1 MRFLITGEQYRN
13 PLIKAIVLLFLTYI
27 ALFWLTNALMYF
39 HKMGLTPASVIHYY
53 LGSEEDFTEPV
64 TYQGLLEVTHFHLF
78 SMGILVLILT
88 HLMLF
93 VPLAMRT
100 KIWLIILTFFAAV
113 ANEAGGWLV
122 RFVHP
127 GFAYFKIGAFLLLE
141 TTLAALL
148 ILVSAALILEKRGAH
163 RDPALRR
170 IAYKQQS
177 PTKPSAY
184 PDTRDPPVEC

>member
-1 MRFLITGEQYRN
+1 MRFSVTGEHQRN
-13 PLIKAIVLLFLTYI
+13 PLLKAIILLFLGYI
-27 ALFWLTNALMYF
+27 ALLWLTNALMYF
-39 HKMGLTPASVIHYY
+39 HKMGLTPVSVVHYY
-53 LGSEEDFTEPV
+53 LGSEEEFTQPIS
-64 TYQGLLEVTHFHLF
+64 YQSLLEVAHFHLF

-93 VPLAMRT
+93 VPLAVRL
-100 KIWLIILTFFAAV
+100 KIWLIALTFFAAV

-148 ILVSAALILEKRGAH
+148 ILVSAALI
-163 RDPALRR
+163 
-170 IAYKQQS
+170 S
-177 PTKPSAY
+177 SAY
-184 PDTRDPPVEC
+184 REAQAASSAKRSTRRSTRRSETVKAIYPLKR

>member
-1 MRFLITGEQYRN
+1 MRFSVTGEHQRN
-13 PLIKAIVLLFLTYI
+13 PLLKAIILLFLGYI
-27 ALFWLTNALMYF
+27 ALLWLTNALMYF
-39 HKMGLTPASVIHYY
+39 HKMGLTPVSVVHYY
-53 LGSEEDFTEPV
+53 LGSEKEFTQPIS
-64 TYQGLLEVTHFHLF
+64 YQSLLEVAHFHLF

-93 VPLAMRT
+93 VPLAVRL
-100 KIWLIILTFFAAV
+100 KIWLIALTFFAAV

-148 ILVSAALILEKRGAH
+148 ILVSAALI
-163 RDPALRR
+163 
-170 IAYKQQS
+170 S
-177 PTKPSAY
+177 SAY
-184 PDTRDPPVEC
+184 REAQAASSAKRSTRRSTRRSETVKAIYPLKR